1 MHKTVPENWQILT
14 TQNKI
19 AEQISTLAPAVEDEV
34 VKALVNRQLNKRS
47 TAVVSAVDLLE
58 RLEIDL
64 RKINPEKTYDKDGNV
79 VSEYYT
85 KQKLEERN
93 KLLQKIE
100 KLNKALNK
108 ALEKSDYGDL
118 YNLGSGESKSES

>member
-1 MHKTVPENWQILT
+1 MQTI
-14 TQNKI
+14 QNKI